1 MARAVRR
8 TTARP
13 KGPAEARMR
22 ATRSDRAGRPPR
34 KSSETGERPATRSEK
49 RATRRVGA
57 AKPSRNGRGMES
69 AKISDYTVRRLS
81 VYCHILEELE
91 LDGNEVVSSAR
102 LAKLAGTNSAQV
114 RKDLSYFG
122 NFGKRGR
129 GYSVSDLKRRIRSIL
144 GIDRHWRVVL
154 VGAGNLGSALFSYKD
169 FANHGFKIVAILDN
183 DPEKVGT
190 RWDGIEIVSVD
201 RCEEVLRGARVD
213 VAVVTTPA
221 SEAQVVVDRLVR
233 AGVRGVL
240 NFAPCKV
247 EAPGGIHLRNVNI
260 TIELEGLSFALRAE
274 DPASRG

>member
-1 MARAVRR
+1 VA
-8 TTARP
+8 
-13 KGPAEARMR
+13 
-22 ATRSDRAGRPPR
+22 
-34 KSSETGERPATRSEK
+34 
-49 RATRRVGA
+49 
-57 AKPSRNGRGMES
+57 RNGRAGES
-69 AKISDYTVRRLS
+69 ARISDYTVRRLS

-91 LDGNEVVSSAR
+91 SDRTDVVSSAR

-144 GIDRHWRVVL
+144 GIDRLWRVVL

-169 FANHGFKIVAILDN
+169 FSHHGFQIVAILDN
-183 DPEKVGT
+183 DANKIGT
-190 RWDGIEIVSVD
+190 RWDGIEISAVE
-201 RCEEVLRGARVD
+201 RCEEVLKEVRVD

-221 SEAQVVVDRLVR
+221 SEAQAVIDQLVE

-247 EAPGGIHLRNVNI
+247 EAPPGVHLRNVNI

-274 DPASRG
+274 EP